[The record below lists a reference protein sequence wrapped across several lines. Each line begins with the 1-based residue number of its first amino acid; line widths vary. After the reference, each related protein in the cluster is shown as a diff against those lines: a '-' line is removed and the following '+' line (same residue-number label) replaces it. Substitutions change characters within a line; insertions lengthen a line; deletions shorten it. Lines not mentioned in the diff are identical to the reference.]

1 MVGGLG
7 YKEPGENLRGD
18 GTVLYLHC
26 GGGYVAAGICQN
38 LGKCLLRRVYC
49 TVCKL
54 HINF

>member
-1 MVGGLG
+1 MGGLG